1 VKQPAALRTQGSE
14 LVPSLLWPQSER
26 TGSVRDLKQE
36 SNDEGGTKRLYANCG
51 AWVDDSYPTFIALT
65 DSKIQL
71 RDGNDLSVLEEI
83 DLNIL

>member
-1 VKQPAALRTQGSE
+1 
-14 LVPSLLWPQSER
+14 
-26 TGSVRDLKQE
+26 LKQE